1 MRFARPGMA
10 PARALHP
17 PRKARWRHD
26 RHDAPQ
32 LRRPGSGLR
41 RGRGRG
47 RGRRGLCG
55 EGELLR
61 PPGGQD
67 ERALAAACLKCD
79 RCRSACPTGAVAVAS
94 VGDGFLRARTPVLD
108 FHKGY
113 CDFCGKCIEVCPT
126 GALRS
131 FDETAEKLGV
141 AVVQKDRAA
150 CPISRA
156 ARSARTPA
164 PSTRWPSSTAIRW
177 WTATRATAAA
187 SASSSARRSCTGQ
200 LAGGTRRG
208 IVVVPPEAAGQLG
221 RTVVEDGSE
230 MGV

>member
-1 MRFARPGMA
+1 MTAMTRRSFVGLAAVCAVGAGVGGAGVAFA
-10 PARALHP
+10 
-17 PRKARWRHD
+17 
-26 RHDAPQ
+26 
-32 LRRPGSGLR
+32 
-41 RGRGRG
+41 
-47 RGRRGLCG
+47 G

-141 AVVQKDRAA
+141 AVVQNEPLPVLFPGLHGLRGLLRLRRAGLRRR
-150 CPISRA
+150 PSGGGRRRVQRLRPVRVRVHG
-156 ARSARTPA
+156 ARVRDLC
-164 PSTRWPSSTAIRW
+164 
-177 WTATRATAAA
+177 
-187 SASSSARRSCTGQ
+187 RRY
-200 LAGGTRRG
+200 
-208 IVVVPPEAAGQLG
+208 AAGHRGGASRGSRPARAHGGG
-221 RTVVEDGSE
+221 RRQRDG
-230 MGV
+230 GVGP

>member
-1 MRFARPGMA
+1 MTAMTRRSFVGLAAVCAVGAGVGGAGVAFA
-10 PARALHP
+10 
-17 PRKARWRHD
+17 
-26 RHDAPQ
+26 
-32 LRRPGSGLR
+32 
-41 RGRGRG
+41 
-47 RGRRGLCG
+47 G

-79 RCRSACPTGAVAVAS
+79 RCRSVCPTGAVAVAS

-141 AVVQKDRAA
+141 AVVQKDRCIAYFEGCVECEKTCPYEAIALDDVGHPVIDAA
-150 CPISRA
+150 KCNGCGVCENVCPA
-156 ARSARTPA
+156 LVYRSF
-164 PSTRWPSSTAIRW
+164 
-177 WTATRATAAA
+177 
-187 SASSSARRSCTGQ
+187 
-200 LAGGTRRG
+200 AGGSRRG
-208 IVVVPPEAAGQLG
+208 VVVVAPERYERLG
-221 RTVVEDGSE
+221 RTTVEGESE
-230 MGV
+230 MIV

>member
-1 MRFARPGMA
+1 MTAMTRRSFVGLAAVCAVGAGVGGAGVAFA
-10 PARALHP
+10 
-17 PRKARWRHD
+17 
-26 RHDAPQ
+26 
-32 LRRPGSGLR
+32 
-41 RGRGRG
+41 
-47 RGRRGLCG
+47 G

-79 RCRSACPTGAVAVAS
+79 RCRSVCPTGAVAVAS

-141 AVVQKDRAA
+141 AVVQKDRCIAYFEGCVECEKA
-150 CPISRA
+150 CPYEAIALDDVGHPVIDA
-156 ARSARTPA
+156 AKCNGCGVCENVCPALVYRSF
-164 PSTRWPSSTAIRW
+164 
-177 WTATRATAAA
+177 
-187 SASSSARRSCTGQ
+187 
-200 LAGGTRRG
+200 AGGSRRG
-208 IVVVPPEAAGQLG
+208 VVVVAPERYERLG
-221 RTVVEDGSE
+221 RTTVEGESE
-230 MGV
+230 MIV

>member
-1 MRFARPGMA
+1 MTAMTRRSFVGLAAVCAVGAGVGGAGVAFA
-10 PARALHP
+10 
-17 PRKARWRHD
+17 
-26 RHDAPQ
+26 
-32 LRRPGSGLR
+32 
-41 RGRGRG
+41 
-47 RGRRGLCG
+47 G

-79 RCRSACPTGAVAVAS
+79 RCRSVCPTGAVAVAS

-141 AVVQKDRAA
+141 AVVQKDRCIAYFEGCVECEKA
-150 CPISRA
+150 CPYEAIALDDVGHPVIDAAKCNGCGACEAVCVSAQAGSTMNASERA
-156 ARSARTPA
+156 
-164 PSTRWPSSTAIRW
+164 
-177 WTATRATAAA
+177 
-187 SASSSARRSCTGQ
+187 
-200 LAGGTRRG
+200 
-208 IVVVPPEAAGQLG
+208 IVVKPLEG
-221 RTVVEDGSE
+221 
-230 MGV
+230 

>member
-1 MRFARPGMA
+1 MTAMTRRSFVGLAAVCAVGAGVGGAGVAFA
-10 PARALHP
+10 
-17 PRKARWRHD
+17 
-26 RHDAPQ
+26 
-32 LRRPGSGLR
+32 
-41 RGRGRG
+41 
-47 RGRRGLCG
+47 G

-141 AVVQKDRAA
+141 AVVQKDRCIAYFEGCVECEKA
-150 CPISRA
+150 CPYEAIALDDVGHPVIDA
-156 ARSARTPA
+156 AKCNGCGVCENVCPALVYRSF
-164 PSTRWPSSTAIRW
+164 
-177 WTATRATAAA
+177 
-187 SASSSARRSCTGQ
+187 
-200 LAGGTRRG
+200 AGGSRRG
-208 IVVVPPEAAGQLG
+208 VVVVAPERYERLG
-221 RTVVEDGSE
+221 RTTVEGESE
-230 MGV
+230 MIV

>member
-1 MRFARPGMA
+1 MTAMTRRSFVGLAAVCAVGAGVGGAGVAFA
-10 PARALHP
+10 
-17 PRKARWRHD
+17 
-26 RHDAPQ
+26 
-32 LRRPGSGLR
+32 
-41 RGRGRG
+41 
-47 RGRRGLCG
+47 G

-141 AVVQKDRAA
+141 AVVQKDRCIAYFEGCVECEKTCPYEAIALDDVGHPVIDAA
-150 CPISRA
+150 KCNGCGVCENVCPA
-156 ARSARTPA
+156 LVYRSF
-164 PSTRWPSSTAIRW
+164 
-177 WTATRATAAA
+177 
-187 SASSSARRSCTGQ
+187 
-200 LAGGTRRG
+200 AGGSRRG
-208 IVVVPPEAAGQLG
+208 VVVVAPERYERLG
-221 RTVVEDGSE
+221 RTTVEGESE
-230 MGV
+230 MIV